1 MKKWI
6 IWIILLFV
14 FAACQNQAP
23 VPVES
28 QAEIIADEYID
39 GWVNF
44 YPSRA
49 YASGSKE
56 SAFSFEDLS
65 QEKIASWVDLNR
77 TILKRLEGLPGDLPL
92 SDRIDS
98 DLLLRQITGELNQ
111 WSGDEVYKR
120 APIFY
125 AGLISQALT
134 HVLVRK
140 DLEEAEKW
148 DAVKNRLN
156 GVRTLCSQGKAH
168 LADGRP
174 HNTERSLPVL
184 EGTARFYRDN
194 LPEIISSW
202 ETGATEAEVK
212 QICEEA
218 ASAVSELAEYIEA
231 LQPELELTDIMGE
244 DTYARRLQNFTGLE
258 LTPEKLENIAEEE
271 IRTVRGLMADTA
283 RIYWENTYPDQ
294 KIPEEFDRLLDRAL
308 ADMEE
313 DRADNQKDFLQEFK
327 SLIDQAENFIREQD
341 IATLPSQRTLVTRL
355 SPEHFAG
362 AAVGGVYSAGPFN
375 PEADTLFYLPSVP
388 DDAPEETKEGFYR
401 SFNTHFNTIIV
412 PHEIYPGHYMQ
423 LKIAS
428 THPRMVRSLFGDG
441 LYVEGW
447 ATLCEVIALDAGW
460 HGDTPL
466 DRLAHLRKRL
476 ENAVRAYVSS
486 KVHCRG
492 WAQQQVTRFAVE
504 EGLLAPQFAVNLW
517 DRVAASPLQL
527 TSYFL
532 GFRYFSE
539 LLSDEKERLGDDFSM
554 QVFSDTILQAGAVP
568 LAFLDDILR
577 EEI

>member
-14 FAACQNQAP
+14 LAACQNQAP
-23 VPVES
+23 VPAES
-28 QAEIIADEYID
+28 RTEIIADEYIN
-39 GWVNF
+39 GWVDF

-49 YASGSKE
+49 YASGNKE
-56 SAFSFEDLS
+56 AAFSFENLS
-65 QEKIASWVDLNR
+65 QEKIASWVDWNR
-77 TILKRLEGLPGDLPL
+77 TIRNRLEDLPEDLPL
-92 SDRIDS
+92 SDRIDR

-111 WSGDEVYKR
+111 WSQEKVHKYT
-120 APIFY
+120 PLFY

-148 DAVKNRLN
+148 DAVKTRLN

-168 LADGRP
+168 LVDGRP

-184 EGTARFYRDN
+184 EGTARFYRNN
-194 LPEIISSW
+194 LPEIISTW
-202 ETGATEAEVK
+202 KTGADEAEVAQVCK
-212 QICEEA
+212 DA
-218 ASAVSELAEYIEA
+218 ASAVDELAGYIKA
-231 LQPELELTDIMGE
+231 LQPKLTLTDIIGE
-244 DTYARRLQNFTGLE
+244 DAYARKLRNFTGLE
-258 LTPEKLENIAEEE
+258 LTPDKLEDIAEKE
-271 IRTVRGLMADTA
+271 IKTVRGLMAETS
-283 RIYWENTYPDQ
+283 RIHWENMYPDQ
-294 KIPEEFDRLLDRAL
+294 TVPEEFAVLLERAL

-313 DRADNQKDFLQEFK
+313 DRADNQMEFLQEFK
-327 SLIDQAENFIREQD
+327 SLIDEAENFIREQE
-341 IATLPSQRTLVTRL
+341 IATLPSQRTLITRL

-388 DDAPEETKEGFYR
+388 DDAPEEIKEGFYR

-492 WAQQQVTRFAVE
+492 WDKEQVTRFAVE

-517 DRVAASPLQL
+517 DRVTASPLQL

-532 GFRYFSE
+532 GFRHFNQ
-539 LLSDEKERLGDDFSM
+539 LLAEERERLGKDFSM
-554 QVFSDTILQAGAVP
+554 RNFSDTILQAGAVP
-568 LAFLDDILR
+568 LALLDDILR
-577 EEI
+577 IEI

>member
-14 FAACQNQAP
+14 LAACQSQAP
-23 VPVES
+23 VSVES

-39 GWVNF
+39 GWVDF

-49 YASGSKE
+49 YASGNKE
-56 SAFSFEDLS
+56 SAFSFENLS

-77 TILKRLEGLPGDLPL
+77 SIRNRLEDLPEDLPL
-92 SDRIDS
+92 SDHIDR
-98 DLLLRQITGELNQ
+98 DLLQRQINGELNQ
-111 WSGDEVYKR
+111 WVQDEVHKN
-120 APIFY
+120 APHFY
-125 AGLISQALT
+125 SGLISQALT

-148 DAVKNRLN
+148 DAVKTRLN

-168 LADGRP
+168 LVDGRP

-184 EGTARFYRDN
+184 EGTARFYRNN
-194 LPEIISSW
+194 LPEIISTW
-202 ETGATEAEVK
+202 KTGADEAEVAQVCK
-212 QICEEA
+212 DA
-218 ASAVSELAEYIEA
+218 ASAVDELAGYIKA
-231 LQPELELTDIMGE
+231 LQPKLTLTDIIGE
-244 DTYARRLQNFTGLE
+244 DEYARKLRTFTGLE
-258 LTPEKLENIAEEE
+258 LMPDKLEDIAETE
-271 IRTVRGLMADTA
+271 IRTVRELMAETA
-283 RIYWENTYPDQ
+283 RIHWEITYPDQ
-294 KIPEEFDRLLDRAL
+294 PGPEEFDVLLDRAL
-308 ADMEE
+308 ADMEA
-313 DRADNQKDFLQEFK
+313 DRADNQTEFLQEFK
-327 SLIDQAENFIREQD
+327 SLIDQAENFIREKD
-341 IATLPSQRTLVTRL
+341 IATLPAQRTLVTRL

-388 DDAPEETKEGFYR
+388 DDAPADVKEGFYR
-401 SFNTHFNTIIV
+401 SFNTHFNTVIV

-460 HGDTPL
+460 HGDVPL

-492 WAQQQVTRFAVE
+492 WTQQQVTRFAVE

-517 DRVAASPLQL
+517 NRVTASPLQL

-532 GFRYFSE
+532 GFRHFQT
-539 LLSDEKERLGDDFSM
+539 LLDEEKERLGDHFSM
-554 QVFSDTILQAGAVP
+554 RRFSDTILQAGAVP
-568 LAFLDDILR
+568 LEFLDELLR
-577 EEI
+577 EES